1 MAERLRLPASIF
13 INHHDDPVRERY
25 LQNQRAPSLVRG
37 YRLIEVE
44 DESIQAIINEHVE
57 DLADTM
63 SALLSLLPPRVIVAA
78 FAFGTEPEW
87 LPERSRETVRAVLR
101 SFGTAIAE
109 DPNLELIV
117 MPMDQSLP
125 QLHLANGKVLVMTAP
140 SSSLASFRAA
150 LAALRMPEVQN
161 LATIDEFPRA
171 IGYPLGATAK
181 LVGEL
186 RQTIQSIAYLTRT
199 QDPLSERKRSG
210 GRFYGMTGSGTA
222 P

>member
-1 MAERLRLPASIF
+1 
-13 INHHDDPVRERY
+13 
-25 LQNQRAPSLVRG
+25 
-37 YRLIEVE
+37 
-44 DESIQAIINEHVE
+44 
-57 DLADTM
+57 M

-210 GRFYGMTGSGTA
+210 ALLRNDRFGNCRLTNAQKSSPLSVRCQIRWNCETLSSCAAILVRRLVARVRCARFASME
-222 P
+222 PR